1 MKRAPMK
8 RPHLLAA
15 ALATLACVAPTVF
28 AGDRDHGDDDDRG
41 HGNDN
46 ASYDPAFN
54 VCRGTDPRCYHDWA
68 HEERIGNQVL
78 IYTRT
83 AGPRHANL
91 GPRLAAGLDPPLGRR
106 ATSCRT
112 R

>member
-1 MKRAPMK
+1 MTI
-8 RPHLLAA
+8 AA
-15 ALATLACVAPTVF
+15 
-28 AGDRDHGDDDDRG
+28 D
-41 HGNDN
+41 GNDN

-68 HEERIGNQVL
+68 EEERVGNQVL

-91 GPRLAAGLDPPLGRR
+91 GPARSPPASIRR
-106 ATSCRT
+106 SPPATSCRT